1 MFYLRKQRDTLSLVK
16 WNLNLNSAERQELE
30 DLIAATVDKTGLL
43 IPVAFEKDYYV
54 TKIIHALSEL
64 HNDYHTIVFAGG
76 TSLAKAHK
84 IVFRMSEDCDFRLV
98 RTEAGKELNH
108 NQQRIK
114 LRAFRTEILNTIKE
128 LGFPVTTDEVEVHS
142 RGTHTRLFVPY
153 DSVHPGNDELRPDVK
168 IELIAIDTKVS
179 PAPKQVTTLI
189 RDILGEK
196 VPHAQ
201 KAIETISVKETAA
214 DKWVAL
220 TRRVASTLHRDHMPA
235 DNDLVRHLYD
245 LYYISQNGYLDKDLY
260 QMIAQVIGEDSERYK
275 NQNGAYYDDP
285 IKEIKKAIE
294 NLEKNET
301 WRHRWDIFNDNM
313 VLSTKLSYQDALQSF
328 VTHSTHILGYIESAH
343 LKAPERA
350 LSEALQDHSD
360 KAFWQQPAIAKEL
373 STLEQHENPH
383 IKRLIKLHHHGAEQ
397 GFTPDVIKGMG
408 NALTQLTSNK
418 VVLRI
423 LATNAPKLYEKTK
436 TLQQTLDN
444 DHGLSQ

>member
-1 MFYLRKQRDTLSLVK
+1 MLLVK
-16 WNLNLNSAERQELE
+16 WNLSLNSAERQELE

-84 IVFRMSEDCDFRLV
+84 IVFRMSEDCDFRLI

-114 LRAFRTEILNTIKE
+114 LREFRTEILNTIKE
-128 LGFPVTTDEVEVHS
+128 LGFPVTDDEVAVHS
-142 RGTHTRLFVPY
+142 SGTYTRLFVPY
-153 DSVHPGNDELRPDVK
+153 ESVHPSNDELRPDVK
-168 IELIAIDTKVS
+168 IEFIAIDTKVPS
-179 PAPKQVTTLI
+179 APKQVTTLI
-189 RDILGEK
+189 RDILGENI
-196 VPHAQ
+196 PHAK
-201 KAIETISVKETAA
+201 KAIETISIKETAA

-220 TRRVASTLHRDHMPA
+220 TRRVANTLHREHVPS

-245 LYYISQNGYLDKDLY
+245 LYYISQNGYLNKDLY
-260 QMIAQVIGEDSERYK
+260 QMIGQVISEDSAKYK
-275 NQNGAYYDDP
+275 NHNMAYYDDP
-285 IKEIKKAIE
+285 AKEIKKAIE
-294 NLEKNET
+294 NLEKNEV

-328 VTHSTHILGYIESAH
+328 VTHSANILEHVESSH

-360 KAFWQQPAIAKEL
+360 KAFWQQPAVTKEIL
-373 STLEQHENPH
+373 AFKQHENPH
-383 IKRLIKLHHHGAEQ
+383 VKRLVKLHQLGTEQ
-397 GFTPDVIKGMG
+397 GFTADIVKGMG
-408 NALTQLTSNK
+408 NALTQLAGNK
-418 VVLRI
+418 AVLRI
-423 LATNAPKLYEKTK
+423 FETNAPKLYEKTK
-436 TLQQTLDN
+436 TLQQALDR
-444 DHGLSQ
+444 GSKRKP